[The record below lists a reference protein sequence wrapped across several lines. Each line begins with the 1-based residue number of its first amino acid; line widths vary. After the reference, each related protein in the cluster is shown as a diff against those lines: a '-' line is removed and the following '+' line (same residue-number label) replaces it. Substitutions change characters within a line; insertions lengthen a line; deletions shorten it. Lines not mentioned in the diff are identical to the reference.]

1 MDSWSDYSAKRWL
14 GLRPAPMRDHY
25 DVIVVGSGA
34 AGLCAAAVAASQSQA
49 VLLVE
54 SASQI
59 GGTTAISGGMVWVPA
74 NYKMQEVGL
83 DDSSEAARRYLQHTV
98 TDSDERMEA
107 FLATSDQAIRY
118 LEQHTSLKLRPVKR
132 YPDYYPDLPGATLG
146 GRVLEPV
153 PFDGSELG
161 ADFSRLRWPLPEFML
176 FGGMMISRED
186 IPHLRRVG
194 QSLQSTMHALKLF
207 AQYAKQRLRHQRG
220 TTLYLGNALAGRLYK
235 SVLDLD
241 VDVRVQTPVVKLLS
255 TSDRCSVTGIEVR
268 EHGQLRQVLANKAV
282 ILATGGLSHS
292 TALRRQYIPQGVSDV
307 TACAAPESLNRGAE
321 LALDATDVRLSA
333 PTQQGGFWVPA
344 SVFKRADQ
352 SVGVYPHTVTDR
364 AKPGLI
370 AVNQQGRRFVNE
382 AVSYHEFVK
391 AQVEPQH
398 HAVPA
403 YLICDSRFLWKYGLG
418 KIKPFT
424 YSLDADI
431 VSGYLKRAETMED
444 LGRQLGLPE
453 NALANT
459 VKAFNHHAALGED
472 PEFGR
477 GANAYQRHLGDADQQ
492 PNPCVAVIAR
502 APFYAVEVIPSDLG
516 MSAGMQTDA
525 HARVLGSDN
534 RPITGLYACGNDMA
548 SVMNGAYPGPGIT
561 LGPALTFAYIAA
573 QHAARRL

>member
-1 MDSWSDYSAKRWL
+1 
-14 GLRPAPMRDHY
+14 MRDQY
-25 DVIVVGSGA
+25 DLIVVGSGA
-34 AGLCAAAVAASQSQA
+34 AGLSAAAVAAAQNQT
-49 VLLVE
+49 VLLLE

-74 NYKMQEVGL
+74 NHKMKEVGL
-83 DDSSEAARRYLQHTV
+83 DDSLENAKRYLQHTV
-98 TDSDERMEA
+98 TDSDEKMEA
-107 FLATSDQAIRY
+107 FLATSDEAIRY

-161 ADFSRLRWPLPEFML
+161 AHFAHLRWPLPEFML

-194 QSLQSTMHALKLF
+194 QSLQSSMHTFKLV
-207 AQYAKQRLRHQRG
+207 AQYAKQRMRHLRG

-235 SVLDLD
+235 SVLDLG
-241 VDVRVQTPVVKLLS
+241 VDVRVNASVVKLLS
-255 TSDRCSVTGIEVR
+255 TSDRSSVTGVEVR
-268 EHGQLRQVLANKAV
+268 EHGQLRQVVANKAV

-292 TALRRQYIPQGVSDV
+292 TDLRRHYLPEGVSDV
-307 TACAAPESLNRGAE
+307 TACAESESLNRGAE
-321 LALDATDVRLSA
+321 LALDATDVLLSA

-344 SVFKRADQ
+344 SVFQRADQ
-352 SVGVYPHTVTDR
+352 SLGVYPHTVTDR

-424 YSLDADI
+424 YRLDADI
-431 VSGYLKRAETMED
+431 ASGYLKRADTLD
-444 LGRQLGLPE
+444 ALGVRLGLPDSS
-453 NALANT
+453 LAST
-459 VKAFNHHAALGED
+459 VNIFNHYAASGED

-516 MSAGMQTDA
+516 MSAGIQTDA
-525 HARVLGSDN
+525 HARVLGADK

>member
-1 MDSWSDYSAKRWL
+1 
-14 GLRPAPMRDHY
+14 MRDQY

-34 AGLCAAAVAASQSQA
+34 AGLCAAAVAAKQSQT
-49 VLLVE
+49 VLLLE

-74 NYKMQEVGL
+74 NHKMQEIGL
-83 DDSSEAARRYLQHTV
+83 DDSLENTKRYLQHTV
-98 TDSDERMEA
+98 TGSDEKMEA
-107 FLATSDQAIRY
+107 FLATSDETIRY

-161 ADFSRLRWPLPEFML
+161 SHFAHLRWPLPEFML
-176 FGGMMISRED
+176 FGAMMISRED

-194 QSLQSTMHALKLF
+194 QSLQSTMHTFKLV
-207 AQYAKQRLRHQRG
+207 AQYAKQRMRHPRG

-235 SVLDLD
+235 SVLDLG
-241 VDVRVQTPVVKLLS
+241 VDVRVDTSVVKLLS
-255 TSDRCSVTGIEVR
+255 TSDRCSVTGVEVR
-268 EHGQLRQVLANKAV
+268 EHGQLRQVVANKAV

-292 TALRRQYIPQGVSDV
+292 TALRRHYIPEGVSDV
-307 TACAAPESLNRGAE
+307 TACAESESLNRGAE
-321 LALDATDVRLSA
+321 LALDATDVLLSA

-344 SVFKRADQ
+344 SVFQRTDH
-352 SVGVYPHTVTDR
+352 SLGVYPHTVTDR

-391 AQVEPQH
+391 AQVVPQN

-424 YSLDADI
+424 YRLDADI
-431 VSGYLKRAETMED
+431 ASGYLKRAETLED
-444 LGRQLGLPE
+444 LGGKLGLPI
-453 NALANT
+453 NALASTVNT
-459 VKAFNHHAALGED
+459 FNQYAASGED

-525 HARVLGSDN
+525 HARVLGADN

>member
-1 MDSWSDYSAKRWL
+1 MDSWSDYSAKRWF
-14 GLRPAPMRDHY
+14 GLSLAPMRDQY

-34 AGLCAAAVAASQSQA
+34 AGLCAAAVAAAQSQT
-49 VLLVE
+49 VLLLE

-74 NYKMQEVGL
+74 NHKMQEIGL
-83 DDSSEAARRYLQHTV
+83 DDSLEAARRYLQHTV
-98 TDSDERMEA
+98 NDSDERMEA
-107 FLATSDQAIRY
+107 FLATSDKAIRY

-161 ADFSRLRWPLPEFML
+161 VNFARLRWPLPEFML

-194 QSLQSTMHALKLF
+194 QSLQSTMHTLKLF
-207 AQYAKQRLRHQRG
+207 AQYAKQRLKHLRG

-241 VDVRVQTPVVKLLS
+241 VDVRVDTSVVKLLT
-255 TSDRCSVTGIEVR
+255 TSDRCSVTGVEVR

-292 TALRRQYIPQGVSDV
+292 TALRRHYIPDGVSDI
-307 TACAAPESLNRGAE
+307 TACATSESLNRGAE
-321 LALDATDVRLSA
+321 LALDVTDVRLSA
-333 PTQQGGFWVPA
+333 PTKQGGFWVPA
-344 SVFKRADQ
+344 SVFQRADH
-352 SVGVYPHTVTDR
+352 SLGVYPHTVTDR

-391 AQVEPQH
+391 AQIEPQN

-431 VSGYLKRAETMED
+431 ASGYLKHAETLED
-444 LGRQLGLPE
+444 LGRALGLP
-453 NALANT
+453 NSTLANT
-459 VKAFNHHAALGED
+459 VHTFNQCAALGED

-477 GANAYQRHLGDADQQ
+477 GSNAYQRHLGDADQQ
-492 PNPCVAVIAR
+492 PNPCVEVISR

-516 MSAGMQTDA
+516 MSAGLQTDGN
-525 HARVLGSDN
+525 ARVLDSEN
-534 RPITGLYACGNDMA
+534 RPIAGLYACGNDMA

-573 QHAARRL
+573 QHAAQR

>member
-1 MDSWSDYSAKRWL
+1 
-14 GLRPAPMRDHY
+14 MRDQY

-34 AGLCAAAVAASQSQA
+34 AGLCAAAVAATQGQT
-49 VLLVE
+49 VLLLE
-54 SASQI
+54 SASQV

-74 NYKMQEVGL
+74 NHKMKEIGL
-83 DDSSEAARRYLQHTV
+83 EDSFEAAKRYLQNTV
-98 TDSDERMEA
+98 PDSDERMEV
-107 FLATSDQAIRY
+107 FLATSDEAIRY

-161 ADFSRLRWPLPEFML
+161 LHFGRLRWPLPEFML

-194 QSLQSTMHALKLF
+194 RSLHSTLHTFKLV
-207 AQYAKQRLRHQRG
+207 AQYAKQRLRYQRG

-235 SVLDLD
+235 SVLDLG
-241 VDVRVQTPVVKLLS
+241 VEVRVDASVVKLMS
-255 TSDRCSVTGIEVR
+255 TTDRSSVTGVEVR
-268 EHGQLRQVLANKAV
+268 ENGQVRRVLANKAV

-292 TALRRQYIPQGVSDV
+292 TALRRHYIPEGVSDV
-307 TACAAPESLNRGAE
+307 TACAMSESLSRGAE
-321 LALDATDVRLSA
+321 LALDATDVLLSA
-333 PTQQGGFWVPA
+333 PTHQGGFWVPA
-344 SVFKRADQ
+344 SVFRRADQ
-352 SVGVYPHTVTDR
+352 SLGVYPHTVTDR

-370 AVNQQGRRFVNE
+370 AVNQKGRRFVNE
-382 AVSYHEFVK
+382 AVSYHEFVQ
-391 AQVEPQH
+391 AQVEPKN

-403 YLICDSRFLWKYGLG
+403 YLICDSGFLWKYGLG

-424 YSLDADI
+424 YRLDADI
-431 VSGYLKRAETMED
+431 ASGYLKRADTLES
-444 LGRQLGLPE
+444 LSGQLGLPD
-453 NALANT
+453 NALEST
-459 VKAFNHHAALGED
+459 VKAFNQFAALGED
-472 PEFGR
+472 PAFGR
-477 GANAYQRHLGDADQQ
+477 GSNAYQRHLGDADQQ

-516 MSAGMQTDA
+516 MSAGLQTDA
-525 HARVLGSDN
+525 NACVLGQDN
-534 RPITGLYACGNDMA
+534 RPIAGLYACGNDMA

-573 QHAARRL
+573 QHASRRL

>member
-1 MDSWSDYSAKRWL
+1 
-14 GLRPAPMRDHY
+14 
-25 DVIVVGSGA
+25 
-34 AGLCAAAVAASQSQA
+34 
-49 VLLVE
+49 
-54 SASQI
+54 
-59 GGTTAISGGMVWVPA
+59 
-74 NYKMQEVGL
+74 MQEIGL
-83 DDSSEAARRYLQHTV
+83 DDSLENTKRYLQHTV
-98 TDSDERMEA
+98 TGSDEKMEA
-107 FLATSDQAIRY
+107 FLATSDEAIRY

-161 ADFSRLRWPLPEFML
+161 SHFAHLRWPLPEFML
-176 FGGMMISRED
+176 FGAMMISRED

-194 QSLQSTMHALKLF
+194 QSLQSTMHTFKLV
-207 AQYAKQRLRHQRG
+207 AQYAKQRMRHPRG

-235 SVLDLD
+235 SVLDLG
-241 VDVRVQTPVVKLLS
+241 VDVRVDTSVVKLLS
-255 TSDRCSVTGIEVR
+255 TSDRCSVTGVEVR
-268 EHGQLRQVLANKAV
+268 EHGQLRQVVANKAV

-292 TALRRQYIPQGVSDV
+292 TALRRHYIPEGVSDV
-307 TACAAPESLNRGAE
+307 TACAESESLNRGAE
-321 LALDATDVRLSA
+321 LALDATDVLLSA

-344 SVFKRADQ
+344 SVFQRTDH
-352 SVGVYPHTVTDR
+352 SLGVYPHTVTDR

-391 AQVEPQH
+391 AQVVPQN

-424 YSLDADI
+424 YRLDADI
-431 VSGYLKRAETMED
+431 ASGYLKRAETLED
-444 LGRQLGLPE
+444 LGGKLGLPI
-453 NALANT
+453 NALASTVNT
-459 VKAFNHHAALGED
+459 FNQYAASGED

-525 HARVLGSDN
+525 HARVLGADN

>member
-1 MDSWSDYSAKRWL
+1 
-14 GLRPAPMRDHY
+14 MRDQY

-34 AGLCAAAVAASQSQA
+34 AGLSAAAVAATQSQT
-49 VLLVE
+49 VLLLE

-74 NYKMQEVGL
+74 NHKMIEIGL
-83 DDSSEAARRYLQHTV
+83 DDSLEIAKRYLQHTV
-98 TDSDERMEA
+98 TGSDEKMEA
-107 FLATSDQAIRY
+107 FLATSDEAIRY

-161 ADFSRLRWPLPEFML
+161 AHFAHLRWPLPEFML

-194 QSLQSTMHALKLF
+194 QSLQSTIHTFKLV
-207 AQYAKQRLRHQRG
+207 AQYAKQRMRHLRG

-235 SVLDLD
+235 SVLDLG
-241 VDVRVQTPVVKLLS
+241 VDVRVEASVVKLLS
-255 TSDRCSVTGIEVR
+255 TGDRCSVTGVEVR
-268 EHGQLRQVLANKAV
+268 EHGQLRQVVANKGV
-282 ILATGGLSHS
+282 VLATGGLSHS
-292 TALRRQYIPQGVSDV
+292 TALRRHYIPEGVSDV
-307 TACAAPESLNRGAE
+307 TACAESESLNRGAE
-321 LALDATDVRLSA
+321 LALDATDVLLSA

-344 SVFKRADQ
+344 SVFQRADQ
-352 SVGVYPHTVTDR
+352 SLGVYPHTVTDR

-391 AQVEPQH
+391 AQVDPQH

-424 YSLDADI
+424 YGLDADI
-431 VSGYLKRAETMED
+431 ASGYLKRADTLES
-444 LGRQLGLPE
+444 LGGQLGLPD
-453 NALANT
+453 NALASTVNT
-459 VKAFNHHAALGED
+459 FNHYAASGED

-525 HARVLGSDN
+525 HARVLGADK

>member
-14 GLRPAPMRDHY
+14 GLSLAPMRDQY

-34 AGLCAAAVAASQSQA
+34 AGLCAAAVAAAQSQT
-49 VLLVE
+49 VLLLE

-74 NYKMQEVGL
+74 NHKMQEIGL
-83 DDSSEAARRYLQHTV
+83 DDSLEAARRYLQHTV
-98 TDSDERMEA
+98 NDSDERMEA
-107 FLATSDQAIRY
+107 FLATSDEAIRY
-118 LEQHTSLKLRPVKR
+118 LEQHTSLKLRSVKR

-161 ADFSRLRWPLPEFML
+161 VNFARLRWPLPEFML

-207 AQYAKQRLRHQRG
+207 AQYAKQRLKHLRG

-241 VDVRVQTPVVKLLS
+241 VDVRVDTAVVKLLT
-255 TSDRCSVTGIEVR
+255 TSDRWSVTGVEVR

-292 TALRRQYIPQGVSDV
+292 TALRRHYIPDGVSDV
-307 TACAAPESLNRGAE
+307 TACAKSESLNRGAE
-321 LALDATDVRLSA
+321 LALDVTDVRLSA
-333 PTQQGGFWVPA
+333 PTKQGGFWVPA
-344 SVFKRADQ
+344 SVFQRADH
-352 SVGVYPHTVTDR
+352 SLGVYPHTVTDR

-370 AVNQQGRRFVNE
+370 AVNQQGQRFVNE

-391 AQVEPQH
+391 AQVEPQN

-431 VSGYLKRAETMED
+431 ASDYLKRAETLED
-444 LGRQLGLPE
+444 LGRVLGLP
-453 NALANT
+453 NSALANT
-459 VKAFNHHAALGED
+459 VHTFNQCAALGED

-477 GANAYQRHLGDADQQ
+477 GSNAYQRHLGDADQQ
-492 PNPCVAVIAR
+492 PNPCVAVISR

-516 MSAGMQTDA
+516 MSAGLQTDGN
-525 HARVLGSDN
+525 ARVLDSEN
-534 RPITGLYACGNDMA
+534 RPIAGLYACGNDMA

-573 QHAARRL
+573 QHASQRL

>member
-1 MDSWSDYSAKRWL
+1 
-14 GLRPAPMRDHY
+14 MRDQY

-34 AGLCAAAVAASQSQA
+34 AGLCAAAVAAKQSQT
-49 VLLVE
+49 VLLLE

-74 NYKMQEVGL
+74 NHKMQEIGL
-83 DDSSEAARRYLQHTV
+83 DDSLENTKRYLQHTV
-98 TDSDERMEA
+98 TGSDEKMEA
-107 FLATSDQAIRY
+107 FLATSDEAIRY

-161 ADFSRLRWPLPEFML
+161 AHFAHLRWPLPEFML
-176 FGGMMISRED
+176 FGAMMISRED

-194 QSLQSTMHALKLF
+194 QSLQSTMHALKLV
-207 AQYAKQRLRHQRG
+207 AQYAKQRLRHHRG

-235 SVLDLD
+235 SVLDLG
-241 VDVRVQTPVVKLLS
+241 VEVRVDTSVVRLLS
-255 TSDRCSVTGIEVR
+255 TSDRCSVTGVEVR
-268 EHGQLRQVLANKAV
+268 DNGQLRQVVANKAV

-292 TALRRQYIPQGVSDV
+292 TALRRHYIPEGVSDV
-307 TACAAPESLNRGAE
+307 TACAESESLNRGAE
-321 LALDATDVRLSA
+321 LALDATDVLLSA

-344 SVFKRADQ
+344 SVFQRTDH
-352 SVGVYPHTVTDR
+352 SLGVYPHTVTDR

-391 AQVEPQH
+391 AQVDPQN

-424 YSLDADI
+424 YRLDADI
-431 VSGYLKRAETMED
+431 ASGYLKRAETLED
-444 LGRQLGLPE
+444 LGGKLGLPI
-453 NALANT
+453 NALASTVNT
-459 VKAFNHHAALGED
+459 FNQYAASGED

-492 PNPCVAVIAR
+492 PNPCVAVISR

-516 MSAGMQTDA
+516 MSAGMQTDV
-525 HARVLGSDN
+525 HARVLGADN

-573 QHAARRL
+573 KHAARRL

>member
-1 MDSWSDYSAKRWL
+1 
-14 GLRPAPMRDHY
+14 MRDQY

-34 AGLCAAAVAASQSQA
+34 AGLCAAAVTAKQSQT
-49 VLLVE
+49 VLLLE

-74 NYKMQEVGL
+74 NHKMKEIGL
-83 DDSSEAARRYLQHTV
+83 DDSLETAKRYLQHTV
-98 TDSDERMEA
+98 PGSDERMEA
-107 FLATSDQAIRY
+107 FLATSDEAIRY

-161 ADFSRLRWPLPEFML
+161 AHFAHLRWPLPEFML

-194 QSLQSTMHALKLF
+194 QSLQSTMHTFKLV
-207 AQYAKQRLRHQRG
+207 AQYAKQRLKHLRG

-235 SVLDLD
+235 SVLDLG
-241 VDVRVQTPVVKLLS
+241 VEVRVDTSVVRLLS
-255 TSDRCSVTGIEVR
+255 SSDRCSVTGVEVR
-268 EHGQLRQVLANKAV
+268 ENGQLRQVFANKAV

-292 TALRRQYIPQGVSDV
+292 TALRRHYIPEGVSDV
-307 TACAAPESLNRGAE
+307 TACATSESMSRGAD
-321 LALDATDVRLSA
+321 LALDATEVLLSA
-333 PTQQGGFWVPA
+333 PTHQGGFWVPA
-344 SVFKRADQ
+344 SVFQRADH
-352 SVGVYPHTVTDR
+352 SLGVYPHTVTDR

-370 AVNQQGRRFVNE
+370 AVNQQGQRFVNE

-391 AQVEPQH
+391 AQVEPQNN
-398 HAVPA
+398 AVPA
-403 YLICDSRFLWKYGLG
+403 CLICDSRFLWKYGLG

-424 YSLDADI
+424 YGLDADI
-431 VSGYLKRAETMED
+431 ASGYLKRGETLD
-444 LGRQLGLPE
+444 ALGVRLGLPGSS
-453 NALANT
+453 LAST
-459 VKAFNHHAALGED
+459 VKTFNQFAALGED

-477 GANAYQRHLGDADQQ
+477 GSNAYQRHLGDADQQ

-516 MSAGMQTDA
+516 MSAGLQTDA
-525 HARVLGSDN
+525 KARVLGTDQ
-534 RPITGLYACGNDMA
+534 RPIMGLYACGNDMA

-561 LGPALTFAYIAA
+561 LGPALTFAYIAGK
-573 QHAARRL
+573 HASQRL

>member
-1 MDSWSDYSAKRWL
+1 
-14 GLRPAPMRDHY
+14 MRDQY

-34 AGLCAAAVAASQSQA
+34 AGLCAAAVAAKQSQT
-49 VLLVE
+49 VLLLE
-54 SASQI
+54 SASLI

-74 NYKMQEVGL
+74 NHKMQEIGL
-83 DDSSEAARRYLQHTV
+83 DDSLENTKRYLQHTV
-98 TDSDERMEA
+98 TGSDEKMEA
-107 FLATSDQAIRY
+107 FLATSDEAIRY

-161 ADFSRLRWPLPEFML
+161 AHFAHLRWPLPEFML
-176 FGGMMISRED
+176 FGAMMISRED

-194 QSLQSTMHALKLF
+194 QSLQSTMHTFKLV
-207 AQYAKQRLRHQRG
+207 AQYAKQRMRHLRG

-235 SVLDLD
+235 SVLDLG
-241 VDVRVQTPVVKLLS
+241 VEVRVDTSVVRLLS
-255 TSDRCSVTGIEVR
+255 TSDRCSVTGVEVR
-268 EHGQLRQVLANKAV
+268 DNGQLRQFFANKAV

-292 TALRRQYIPQGVSDV
+292 TALRRHYIPEGVSDV
-307 TACAAPESLNRGAE
+307 TACAESESLNRGAE
-321 LALDATDVRLSA
+321 LALDATDVLLSA

-344 SVFKRADQ
+344 SVFQRADH
-352 SVGVYPHTVTDR
+352 SLGVYPHTVTDR

-391 AQVEPQH
+391 AQVDPQN

-424 YSLDADI
+424 YRLDADI
-431 VSGYLKRAETMED
+431 ASGYLKRAETLED
-444 LGRQLGLPE
+444 LGGKLGLPI
-453 NALANT
+453 NALASTVNT
-459 VKAFNHHAALGED
+459 FNQYAASGED

-516 MSAGMQTDA
+516 MSAGMQTDV
-525 HARVLGSDN
+525 HARVLGADN

-573 QHAARRL
+573 KHAARRL

>member
-1 MDSWSDYSAKRWL
+1 
-14 GLRPAPMRDHY
+14 
-25 DVIVVGSGA
+25 
-34 AGLCAAAVAASQSQA
+34 
-49 VLLVE
+49 
-54 SASQI
+54 
-59 GGTTAISGGMVWVPA
+59 
-74 NYKMQEVGL
+74 
-83 DDSSEAARRYLQHTV
+83 
-98 TDSDERMEA
+98 
-107 FLATSDQAIRY
+107 
-118 LEQHTSLKLRPVKR
+118 
-132 YPDYYPDLPGATLG
+132 
-146 GRVLEPV
+146 V

-161 ADFSRLRWPLPEFML
+161 VHFAHLRWPLPEFML

-194 QSLQSTMHALKLF
+194 QSLQSTMHTFKLV
-207 AQYAKQRLRHQRG
+207 AQYAKQRMRHLRG

-235 SVLDLD
+235 SVLDLG
-241 VDVRVQTPVVKLLS
+241 VDVRVNASVVKLLS
-255 TSDRCSVTGIEVR
+255 TSDRCSVTGVEVR
-268 EHGQLRQVLANKAV
+268 EHGQLRQVVANKGV
-282 ILATGGLSHS
+282 VLATGGLSHS
-292 TALRRQYIPQGVSDV
+292 TALRRHYIPEGVSDV
-307 TACAAPESLNRGAE
+307 TACAESASLNRGAE
-321 LALDATDVRLSA
+321 LALDATDVLLSA

-344 SVFKRADQ
+344 SVFQRADQ
-352 SVGVYPHTVTDR
+352 SLGVYPHTVTDR

-391 AQVEPQH
+391 AQVDPQH

-424 YSLDADI
+424 YRLDADI
-431 VSGYLKRAETMED
+431 ASGYLKRADTLES
-444 LGRQLGLPE
+444 LGGQLGLPD
-453 NALANT
+453 NALASTVNT
-459 VKAFNHHAALGED
+459 FNQYAASGED

-516 MSAGMQTDA
+516 MSAGIQTDA
-525 HARVLGSDN
+525 HARVLGADK

>member
-1 MDSWSDYSAKRWL
+1 
-14 GLRPAPMRDHY
+14 MRDHY

-34 AGLCAAAVAASQSQA
+34 AGLCAAAVAALQSQT
-49 VLLVE
+49 VLLIE
-54 SASQI
+54 SAAQV

-74 NYKMQEVGL
+74 NHKMQEIGL
-83 DDSSEAARRYLQHTV
+83 DDSLEAARRYLQHTV
-98 TDSDERMEA
+98 TESDERMEA
-107 FLATSDQAIRY
+107 FLATSDEAIRY

-161 ADFSRLRWPLPEFML
+161 SDFARLRWPLPEFML

-194 QSLQSTMHALKLF
+194 QSLQSTMHALKLV
-207 AQYAKQRLRHQRG
+207 AQYAKQRLRHHRG

-235 SVLDLD
+235 SVLDLG

-255 TSDRCSVTGIEVR
+255 TNDRCSVTGIEVR

-292 TALRRQYIPQGVSDV
+292 TALRRHYIPEGVRDV
-307 TACAAPESLNRGAE
+307 TACAMSESHNRGAE
-321 LALDATDVRLSA
+321 LALDATDVNLSA
-333 PTQQGGFWVPA
+333 PTQQGGFWVPV

-352 SVGVYPHTVTDR
+352 SLGVYPHTVTDR

-370 AVNQQGRRFVNE
+370 AVNQKGRRFVNE

-391 AQVEPQH
+391 AQVDPKN

-431 VSGYLKRAETMED
+431 ASGYLKRAETLED
-444 LGRQLGLPE
+444 LGGKLGLP
-453 NALANT
+453 NDTLANT
-459 VKAFNHHAALGED
+459 VKVFNHYAASGED

-492 PNPCVAVIAR
+492 PNPCVAVITR

-516 MSAGMQTDA
+516 MSAGLQTDA
-525 HARVLGSDN
+525 NARVLGSDN

>member
-1 MDSWSDYSAKRWL
+1 
-14 GLRPAPMRDHY
+14 MRDQY

-34 AGLCAAAVAASQSQA
+34 AGLCAAAVAAKQSQT
-49 VLLVE
+49 VLLLE

-74 NYKMQEVGL
+74 NHKMQEIGL
-83 DDSSEAARRYLQHTV
+83 DDSLENTKRYLQHTV
-98 TDSDERMEA
+98 TGSDEKMEA
-107 FLATSDQAIRY
+107 FLATSDEAIRY

-161 ADFSRLRWPLPEFML
+161 AHFAHLRWPLPEFML
-176 FGGMMISRED
+176 FGAMMISRED

-194 QSLQSTMHALKLF
+194 QSLQSTMHALKLV
-207 AQYAKQRLRHQRG
+207 AQYAKQRLRHHRG

-235 SVLDLD
+235 SVLDLG
-241 VDVRVQTPVVKLLS
+241 VEVRVDTSVVRLLS
-255 TSDRCSVTGIEVR
+255 TSDRCSVTGVEVR
-268 EHGQLRQVLANKAV
+268 DNGQLRQVVANKAV

-292 TALRRQYIPQGVSDV
+292 TALRRHYIPEGVSDV
-307 TACAAPESLNRGAE
+307 TACAESESLNRGAE
-321 LALDATDVRLSA
+321 LALDATDVLLSA

-344 SVFKRADQ
+344 SVFQRTDH
-352 SVGVYPHTVTDR
+352 SLGVYPHTVTDR

-391 AQVEPQH
+391 AQVDPQN

-424 YSLDADI
+424 YRLDADI
-431 VSGYLKRAETMED
+431 ASGYLKRAETLED
-444 LGRQLGLPE
+444 LGGKLGLPI
-453 NALANT
+453 NALASTVNT
-459 VKAFNHHAALGED
+459 FNQYAASGED

-492 PNPCVAVIAR
+492 PNPCVAVISR

-516 MSAGMQTDA
+516 MSAGMQTDV
-525 HARVLGSDN
+525 HARVLGADN

-573 QHAARRL
+573 QHAARRF